1 MFRHYITIALR
12 NIRKYALQNAVS
24 ILGLT
29 AGFVCLTL
37 STVWIRF
44 ENSFDTFHKDA
55 DRLYYMNEIYE
66 VDGTDRTDRTKYVA
80 GALGIVGCYDFETL
94 IEFAEIESCCKYV
107 IKERKGV
114 TTLRGDTAFFK
125 MFDFKIAAG
134 TDRFKTDSSYVAV
147 TENFAHKIY
156 GYENPIG
163 KKCNGK
169 TVGAVIAPF
178 KRPSIFRF
186 DILMWHD
193 FPFVRPHETSY
204 HSVQT
209 EDWQNNVIIKLH
221 KGIDYKEFSD
231 KLDQTIKA
239 QSYGRNPYRR
249 ELRPLQEFHRHNMK
263 NGMYIQYIHSGLFA
277 TACLLLLVC
286 AIVNYMLFSLNR
298 IRNRAREMALRMV
311 HGASNLS
318 ITAMMLTEYALVL
331 GTSLILGLIL
341 VLFFLKPFREMTD
354 IQMTGEY
361 VFGWSLLLMLLLF
374 IISVAVCIVSTYIVR
389 RRSMQISISRKSSR
403 LFRNLS
409 IGIQIF
415 ISVLFVFAVS
425 AMIYQ
430 FRFLRNND
438 WGVKINDTAVL
449 SISNS
454 ANQWSDMFDGGP
466 VWNPPKDENE
476 VERRLYGTLSNNE
489 LASDYISRLD
499 GLYGL
504 NNSLASIPAVESI
517 YFGIGDIRNIFET
530 GENVF
535 HGHGESSING
545 IEDCDAIILDVL
557 EGDALELMSLNVLD
571 GAIPDR
577 RLGND
582 EIAITRSLQKELGL
596 GNIADEPTLTIDRT
610 FSNPGRGYIDDNG
623 NLVITSGGETGRK
636 AYTFRVI
643 AIVSD
648 IYPYNFNTEP
658 GKYILCAP
666 GNRRLMPRAGSGW
679 SQALYT
685 LTYEH
690 GMKDELKQQIK
701 RIMSE
706 TGLDY
711 KLDFT
716 EDSFFADLESEQHLA
731 KLIEI
736 LGLVCLLISVS
747 GIFSIITLSCQERRR
762 EIAVRKVHGAKV
774 KDILSIFTREHGAV
788 FVVSSAAAFM
798 VGYLV
803 IRHWQQQFLRQATVS
818 WWIYA
823 AILAA
828 MALVIC
834 LTVGHRVLKA
844 TRENPADVIKS
855 E

>member
-1 MFRHYITIALR
+1 MLKHYLIIALR
-12 NIRKYALQNAVS
+12 NIRKFALQNIVS

-55 DRLYYMNEIYE
+55 DRLYYMNETNEI
-66 VDGTDRTDRTKYVA
+66 DGSDETKY
-80 GALGIVGCYDFETL
+80 GALGDVIYDDFEIL
-94 IEFAEIESCCKYV
+94 LGFPEIESLCKYV

-125 MFDFKIAAG
+125 MFDFHITAG
-134 TDRFKTDSSYVAV
+134 NGRFKTDSSYVAV
-147 TENFAHKIY
+147 TEDFAYKVY
-156 GYENPIG
+156 GYDNPIG

-169 TVGAVIAPF
+169 TVSAVIAPF
-178 KRPSIFRF
+178 KGPSIFKF
-186 DILMWHD
+186 DVLMWHD
-193 FPFVRPHETSY
+193 FPFVGENNFR
-204 HSVQT
+204 SVQA
-209 EDWQNNVIIKLH
+209 EDYQNNVIIKLH
-221 KGIDYKEFSD
+221 KGIDSKQVSD
-231 KLDQTIKA
+231 KLDKTIKA
-239 QSYGRNPYRR
+239 QSYGRNPYLY
-249 ELRPLQEFHRHNMK
+249 ELRPLKEYHRHTIK

-298 IRNRAREMALRMV
+298 LRNRAREMALRMV
-311 HGASNLS
+311 HGASDLS
-318 ITAMMLTEYALVL
+318 IAAMMLTEYALVL
-331 GTSLILGLIL
+331 GTSLILGLVL
-341 VLFFLKPFREMTD
+341 VLFFLQPFRAMTD
-354 IQMTGEY
+354 IHMTNGY

-374 IISVAVCIVSTYIVR
+374 LITVAVCIVSTYVVR
-389 RRSMQISISRKSSR
+389 RRSMQISISRKSSS
-403 LFRNLS
+403 LFRKMS

-449 SISNS
+449 SISNP
-454 ANQWSDMFDGGP
+454 ANDWGDRFDDGP

-476 VERRLYGTLSNNE
+476 VERRSYGSLSNNE

-504 NNSLASIPAVESI
+504 NNSLASIPAVERI
-517 YFGIGDIRNIFET
+517 YFGIGDIRNIYES
-530 GENVF
+530 GENIY
-535 HGHGESSING
+535 HGHGESSVNG
-545 IEDCDAIILDVL
+545 IVDCDVKVLDVL
-557 EGDALELMSLNVLD
+557 EGDALKLMSLNVLD
-571 GAIPDR
+571 GALPDR
-577 RLGND
+577 KLGND
-582 EIAITRSLQKELGL
+582 EIVITRSLQRELGL
-596 GNIADEPTLTIDRT
+596 GNVSDEPTITIERKYQ
-610 FSNPGRGYIDDNG
+610 NPGRGYIDENG
-623 NLVITSGGETGRK
+623 QIVFTSGGETGRK

-648 IYPYNFNTEP
+648 IYPYNFNTDP

-690 GMKDELKQQIK
+690 GMKDDLKQQIE

-711 KLDFT
+711 KLEFT
-716 EDSFFADLESEQHLA
+716 EDCFFADLESEQNLA

-774 KDILSIFTREHGAV
+774 KDILRIFTKEYGVV
-788 FVVSSAAAFM
+788 FVTSSVAAFI

-803 IRHWQQQFLRQATVS
+803 IRHWQEQFLRQATVS
-818 WWIYA
+818 WWIYV
-823 AILAA
+823 AILTA

-844 TRENPADVIKS
+844 THENPADVIKS